1 MVFSSI
7 SRTLFGPCW
16 TRESGEGR
24 GTPSS
29 GWTALHGF
37 DQDPRKYLLLLY
49 VCISTIGTRLEDSSV
64 RPLSGSVMF
73 RVQPGS
79 GEPIYQQLVRRVKH
93 SVATGVLSAGAQL
106 PTVRELAAEL
116 VINPNTVARAYR
128 ELERDGV
135 LEGVRGRG
143 TFVRTGQPLMGK
155 AERRRRL
162 APALERLIA
171 EGRTLGFEDTEL
183 VAALERVLGVTR
195 TPAAEPS

>member
-1 MVFSSI
+1 
-7 SRTLFGPCW
+7 
-16 TRESGEGR
+16 
-24 GTPSS
+24 
-29 GWTALHGF
+29 
-37 DQDPRKYLLLLY
+37 
-49 VCISTIGTRLEDSSV
+49 
-64 RPLSGSVMF
+64 MF

-79 GEPIYQQLVRRVKH
+79 GEPIYQQLVQRVKH
-93 SVATGVLSAGAQL
+93 SVASGVLSAGDQL

-128 ELERDGV
+128 QLERDGV
-135 LEGVRGRG
+135 LESVRGRG

-171 EGRTLGFEDTEL
+171 DGRTLGFEDTEL
-183 VAALERVLGVTR
+183 VAALERVLGVSMR